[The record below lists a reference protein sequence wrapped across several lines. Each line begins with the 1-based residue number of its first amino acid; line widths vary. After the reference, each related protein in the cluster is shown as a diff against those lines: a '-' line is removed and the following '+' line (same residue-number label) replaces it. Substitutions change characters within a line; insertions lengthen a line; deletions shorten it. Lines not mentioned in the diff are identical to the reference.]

1 MVVLIQI
8 NVYGVEEVQVVP
20 SVPRYL
26 ISLSQAASCHQLQSK
41 MIHVLCGCQPV
52 VVAKEQG
59 NLGVDLCWIIDRR
72 GISAMVSLIVF
83 RSTPFKTNELF
94 YQ

>member
-1 MVVLIQI
+1 MVVLIL
-8 NVYGVEEVQVVP
+8 VDVFGEEEIKVVP
-20 SVPRYL
+20 SIIRNL
-26 ISLSQAASCHQLQSK
+26 ISLSQATTCHQLKGK